1 MVALRCCCARS
12 SLSSATCCLQ
22 IALERLRQSCDDEFW
37 MIFLALALSLSMF
50 LSSFKLVLKN
60 ASKSYFEI
68 RFVAGFRLEKS
79 WDDLRLSWEE
89 LRWAEKMWE
98 ELRRVEKS
106 WGKERRY
113 EMRWD
118 EVRNAEKT
126 WDEVRWEAQ
135 TAVTMGCK
143 KQFPTWKEMVSEWKV
158 KRLLLRSTAGLP
170 GYYVQT
176 TIIHDRYN
184 IYIYSWWSKNYDDLI

>member
-89 LRWAEKMWE
+89 LRRCEKSWD
-98 ELRRVEKS
+98 ELRRAE
-106 WGKERRY
+106 ERREDMRWDEMRWETLRRH

-118 EVRNAEKT
+118 GRHRLRWQWDARNNFQLEK
-126 WDEVRWEAQ
+126 RWYRNEKSRDCCCEAQ
-135 TAVTMGCK
+135 RAC
-143 KQFPTWKEMVSEWKV
+143 
-158 KRLLLRSTAGLP
+158 P
-170 GYYVQT
+170 GT
-176 TIIHDRYN
+176 TSRQ
-184 IYIYSWWSKNYDDLI
+184 L